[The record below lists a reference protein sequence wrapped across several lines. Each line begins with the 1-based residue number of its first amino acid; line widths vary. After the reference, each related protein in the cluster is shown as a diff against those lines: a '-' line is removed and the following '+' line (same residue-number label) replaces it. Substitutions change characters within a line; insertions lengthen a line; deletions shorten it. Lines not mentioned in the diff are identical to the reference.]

1 MDWMDIMDEMDEVD
15 KHRRT
20 RTCTDRDIRIM
31 RSRGIMGGMR
41 GVEQILPA
49 VCCRPAEGGAL
60 ESGNGQRVD
69 P

>member
-31 RSRGIMGGMR
+31 RSRGIMG
-41 GVEQILPA
+41 
-49 VCCRPAEGGAL
+49 
-60 ESGNGQRVD
+60 
-69 P
+69 

>member
-31 RSRGIMGGMR
+31 RSRGIIGGMIWKEWEDDRCRRAGKPRIKIR
-41 GVEQILPA
+41 G
-49 VCCRPAEGGAL
+49 
-60 ESGNGQRVD
+60 
-69 P
+69 